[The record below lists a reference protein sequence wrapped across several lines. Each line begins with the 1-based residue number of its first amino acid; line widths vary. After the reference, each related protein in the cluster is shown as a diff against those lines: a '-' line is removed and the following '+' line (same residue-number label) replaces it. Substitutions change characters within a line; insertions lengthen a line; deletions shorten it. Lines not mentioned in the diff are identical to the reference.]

1 MSKILH
7 TTAANRHIISVKNTT
22 LINNGS
28 NWAAAKKTVST
39 KTAKPTILPIIF
51 LFGEYKRLTQG
62 VAMWDVAAQRQVEI
76 VGTDAAALTQYLT
89 TRDIST
95 TKIGQ
100 GRYVPFC
107 NYEGHLIND
116 PVLLKLSEDRF
127 WVSIA
132 DSDIEMWAK
141 AQGGAGTERP
151 LFQKENVIGQ
161 DRIWA
166 SIAGANNTLWFSTE
180 GGNLGAKSVNGG
192 DLSLDAWYHLVSIYE
207 AGKALK
213 CYVNTVEST
222 GATADTIGD
231 GTAEDF
237 YIGNVWAK
245 NLAWDGLIPEVRIY
259 NRALTPL
266 EIQHNY
272 LATKWRYR

>member
-1 MSKILH
+1 MDFIFDPSLVLYLPLYKLDGASFMSRDAYGHLC
-7 TTAANRHIISVKNTT
+7 
-22 LINNGS
+22 
-28 NWAAAKKTVST
+28 TVT
-39 KTAKPTILPIIF
+39 GAVWTPQGRDFDGNDDYITQATF
-51 LFGEYKRLTQG
+51 LDT
-62 VAMWDVAAQRQVEI
+62 MPS
-76 VGTDAAALTQYLT
+76 ALT
-89 TRDIST
+89 
-95 TKIGQ
+95 
-100 GRYVPFC
+100 
-107 NYEGHLIND
+107 
-116 PVLLKLSEDRF
+116 
-127 WVSIA
+127 
-132 DSDIEMWAK
+132 IEMWAK